1 MSKINNKGF
10 TLVELLGV
18 LMILSIILVIAVP
31 NVVSVLDK
39 NKKETYV
46 SDAKK
51 LVSMAE
57 TQIRSDTD
65 IDWPTNGQAVILK
78 LAYLNNGDIESDP
91 EGVKYDENRSYVAI
105 CLVNDTYTY
114 YVQLIGTVSDG
125 SGRGIPLVSIDNLNG
140 DNRTNTVSKKW
151 VDFKFTET
159 EIKSKLS
166 TLTGKSITSIVQH

>member
-1 MSKINNKGF
+1 MKKLNNKGF

-51 LVSMAE
+51 LLTMAE
-57 TQIRSDTD
+57 TEIRRNTD
-65 IDWPTNGQAVILK
+65 IDWPVNGQAVILK
-78 LAYLNNGDIESDP
+78 LSFLNNGELDTDP
-91 EGVKYDENRSYVAI
+91 ESVKYDEDRSYVAI

-114 YVQLIGTVSDG
+114 YVQLIGTVSSG
-125 SGRGIPLVSIDNLNG
+125 SGRGIPLVSKEILNG

-151 VDFKFTET
+151 NDFKFSQND
-159 EIKSKLS
+159 IKARLS
-166 TLTGKSITSIVQH
+166 TLTGKSITSIVEH

>member
-1 MSKINNKGF
+1 MKKLNNKGF

-51 LVSMAE
+51 LVTMAE

-65 IDWPTNGQAVILK
+65 IDWPNNGQAVILK
-78 LAYLNNGDIESDP
+78 LSYLNNGSIDSDP
-91 EGVKYDENRSYVAI
+91 EGVKYDEDRSYVAV

-114 YVQLIGTVSDG
+114 YVQLIGTVSNG
-125 SGRGIPLVSIDNLNG
+125 SGRGIPLVSTANLNG

-151 VDFKFTET
+151 TDFKFTDT

-166 TLTGKSITSIVQH
+166 NLTGKSITTIIQH

>member
-1 MSKINNKGF
+1 MRKINSRGF

-57 TQIRSDTD
+57 TQIRADTD
-65 IDWPTNGQAVILK
+65 IDWPVEGQTIVLK
-78 LAYLNNGDIESDP
+78 LSYLNNGNLDSDP
-91 EGVKYDENRSYVAI
+91 EGVKYDEDRSYVAI

-114 YVQLIGTVSDG
+114 YVQLIGTVAEG
-125 SGRGIPLVSIDNLNG
+125 SGRGIPLTVISNLNG
-140 DNRTNTVSKKW
+140 DSRTNTVSKKW
-151 VDFKFTET
+151 TDFKFTDVD
-159 EIKSKLS
+159 IKARL
-166 TLTGKSITSIVQH
+166 TALTGKNVTTIISH